1 MTTLCVPSR
10 NLSESWRNLTLK
22 QFPMSKLVLTK
33 VVNHTFVNE
42 NPLALIRP
50 TNATTKKPFH
60 QRDALFKTPQ
70 SSIISSMQ
78 YFFEQKLVSKK
89 CHIYGPEANENKH
102 WYHLSFHICL
112 HSVLSKLNRR
122 KTMGSFNLNTQTTKG
137 GSVGFFATTCF
148 ITM

>member
-1 MTTLCVPSR
+1 
-10 NLSESWRNLTLK
+10 
-22 QFPMSKLVLTK
+22 MSKLVLTK

-78 YFFEQKLVSKK
+78 YFFEQKLVAKK
-89 CHIYGPEANENKH
+89 CHISTA
-102 WYHLSFHICL
+102 L
-112 HSVLSKLNRR
+112 RQM
-122 KTMGSFNLNTQTTKG
+122 KTNTGITLVFT
-137 GSVGFFATTCF
+137 FAFTVF
-148 ITM
+148 